1 MSLKFLAKL
10 SHFITMMFGIAL
22 GMTICILYQFKV
34 GIFIDSLSPVVVFI
48 IIVSGLLRGYTLFI
62 WKSKDLESKIFD
74 QSL

>member
-1 MSLKFLAKL
+1 MSLKFLAQL
-10 SHFITMMFGIAL
+10 SPFITMMFGIAF
-22 GMTICILYQFKV
+22 GMAICILYQFKV
-34 GIFIDSLSPVVVFI
+34 GIFIDRLSPVVVFI